1 MQLVFYNSNL
11 KKDSAIHLAVVD
23 CLLSIIILPYEL
35 RSTQPAKCKSTGL
48 IFSLCGFSFSFFF
61 QGKAGSPGERGPPG
75 KPVSIVY
82 HGNISLLKCSFM
94 ALISGPLFFFLSTLS
109 KKTSLCPVQTTQT
122 CKLSSHPLLN
132 VIYIIIALGVC
143 Q

>member
-1 MQLVFYNSNL
+1 MFYNSNL

-35 RSTQPAKCKSTGL
+35 RSTQPAKCNSTGL
-48 IFSLCGFSFSFFF
+48 TVWLFFFLFF

-82 HGNISLLKCSFM
+82 HRNISLLKCSFM
-94 ALISGPLFFFLSTLS
+94 ALISGPLFFFLSTFS